1 MTLDEFNREDPSAA
15 KAALLQCC
23 GSEKW
28 ARIMMKDFP
37 FPIEQQLIARAADAW
52 YNHCE
57 AKDWLQAFAQHPRIG
72 DVKSL
77 TDRFAGTEQAGVAKA
92 SPELIRELAAAN
104 QAYEEKFNFIFIV
117 CATGRSAADMLRL
130 CHDRLQNTYHEEL
143 HIAMGEQHKITI
155 IRLKKLLLSADWHW
169 MRSSQLTT
177 HVLDTSAGRPGAT
190 MTIRL
195 MEQQNGS
202 TWQTMAQ
209 GITNTDGRIADL
221 LPAERL
227 LVPGSYKLVFDT
239 GAYFLQNAVKGFYPM
254 VEIQFTVADEQHYH
268 VPLLIN
274 PFGYS
279 TYRGS

>member
-1 MTLDEFNREDPSAA
+1 
-15 KAALLQCC
+15 
-23 GSEKW
+23 
-28 ARIMMKDFP
+28 
-37 FPIEQQLIARAADAW
+37 
-52 YNHCE
+52 
-57 AKDWLQAFAQHPRIG
+57 
-72 DVKSL
+72 
-77 TDRFAGTEQAGVAKA
+77 
-92 SPELIRELAAAN
+92 
-104 QAYEEKFNFIFIV
+104 
-117 CATGRSAADMLRL
+117 
-130 CHDRLQNTYHEEL
+130 
-143 HIAMGEQHKITI
+143 
-155 IRLKKLLLSADWHW
+155 

-177 HVLDTSAGRPGAT
+177 HVLDTSAGRPGAM

-227 LVPGSYKLVFDT
+227 LVPGSYKLAFDT
-239 GAYFLQNAVKGFYPM
+239 GGYFRQNDIKGFYPL